1 MEEKIVQEVELVK
14 ADANLLASQDDENYL
29 RIADQS
35 GKVMELPYEEKKALA
50 IAMTLHEKGRSA
62 LKQNKVSLALTLFHE
77 AEASFKYKLV
87 QCVYKEFLKNQI

>member
-1 MEEKIVQEVELVK
+1 MEEKIIEEVELVK

-35 GKVMELPYEEKKALA
+35 GKVMELPHGEKKALA

-62 LKQNKVSLALTLFHE
+62 LKRNKVSLALTLFHE

-87 QCVYKEFLKNQI
+87 QCVYK